1 MSSVSF
7 RTLKSR
13 LSDWMLHLEAS
24 ELQNRLSEFPV
35 ARWVHPVVSL
45 LYSQN
50 EILFRKAVEIC
61 GWVVDRL
68 WTENREDAR
77 NVIRR
82 LFWSLNEES
91 GGIGWGAA
99 EALGAILARNEA
111 IAKEYGR
118 MLASLLRTQSSFI
131 DHPRI
136 LQGILWAVG
145 RVARRFPD
153 SLGSDAAELIAP
165 YLQSPDVRIQ
175 RLALQARQILQP
187 IDDAKDGAFMDDAI
201 KTGCL

>member
-7 RTLKSR
+7 RTLKIR
-13 LSDWMLHLEAS
+13 LMDWVLHLDAD
-24 ELQNRLSEFPV
+24 ELQDQLSEFPA
-35 ARWVHPVVSL
+35 ARWVHPVISL
-45 LYSQN
+45 LYSKN
-50 EILFRKAVEIC
+50 EMVFRKAVVLC
-61 GWVVDRL
+61 GWVVNRL
-68 WTENREDAR
+68 WIENREDAR

-91 GGIGWGAA
+91 GGIGWGSA
-99 EALGAILARNEA
+99 EALGEIMARNEA
-111 IAKEYGR
+111 IAREYGR

-153 SLGSDAAELIAP
+153 SLGSDVGELVAP
-165 YLQSPDVRIQ
+165 YLRSSDRQIQ
-175 RLALQARQILQP
+175 RLALLARQGIEDS
-187 IDDAKDGAFMDDAI
+187 DDRDSSNDTI
-201 KTGCL
+201 KMVLV

>member
-1 MSSVSF
+1 
-7 RTLKSR
+7 
-13 LSDWMLHLEAS
+13 MLHLDAS
-24 ELQNRLSEFPV
+24 ELQHRISEFP
-35 ARWVHPVVSL
+35 ASRWVHPVVSL

-50 EILFRKAVEIC
+50 ETMFRKAVELC

-99 EALGAILARNEA
+99 EALGEILARNEA

-136 LQGILWAVG
+136 LQGILWSVG
-145 RVARRFPD
+145 RVARHFPD
-153 SLGSDAAELIAP
+153 SLGSDAGELIAP
-165 YLQSPDVRIQ
+165 HLQSPDPQIQ
-175 RLALQARQILQP
+175 CLAFQARQILQAV
-187 IDDAKDGAFMDDAI
+187 DDSKHHDFMDDPI